1 MFRQRSPACRLFRLQ
16 DGACR
21 RCAYIKNAIVPPTH
35 PKIASSCATVAP
47 ALAAR
52 VAAILRTPWAD
63 PGTPAALQASLN
75 RFPKLSFVSGSPRFP
90 QIKDRSPHGPA
101 DSVSANTG
109 RIGKETSRVNWL
121 FSALMMATPLRTCWR
136 QGEQHRRA

>member
-1 MFRQRSPACRLFRLQ
+1 MFRQRSPACRLLSRRRLSALRVYRVYK
-16 DGACR
+16 D
-21 RCAYIKNAIVPPTH
+21 AIIPPTH
-35 PKIASSCATVAP
+35 PKIAASCATVAP

-63 PGTPAALQASLN
+63 PGTSAALQASLN

-109 RIGKETSRVNWL
+109 RIGKETSSLRFL
-121 FSALMMATPLRTCWR
+121 FGPEFLDCPR
-136 QGEQHRRA
+136 QLLK